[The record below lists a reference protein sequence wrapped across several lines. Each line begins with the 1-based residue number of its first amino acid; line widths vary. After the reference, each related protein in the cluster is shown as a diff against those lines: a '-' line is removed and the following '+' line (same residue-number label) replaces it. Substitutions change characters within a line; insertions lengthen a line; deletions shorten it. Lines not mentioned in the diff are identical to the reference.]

1 MNLNLKITFDLY
13 RKMNDVLKLVEHWI
27 FNQRGGEKVIKT
39 ILNKK
44 NKIPLSK
51 LLSISHVF
59 CTDCDLYKPCKDSE
73 WKTVNPE
80 LYDSEILCF
89 ASLLEECGNSIN
101 IDIDES
107 SDIRL
112 QQLYKLIK
120 SV

>member
-1 MNLNLKITFDLY
+1 MNLNLQITSNLY
-13 RKMNDVLKLVEHWI
+13 RKMNNVLKLVEEWI

-39 ILNKK
+39 ILNNKK
-44 NKIPLSK
+44 RIPLSK
-51 LLSISHVF
+51 LLSVSHVF
-59 CTDCDLYKPCKDSE
+59 CTDCDLYTPCEDNE
-73 WKTVNPE
+73 WKSVNPE
-80 LYDSEILCF
+80 LYDAEIICF

-112 QQLYKLIK
+112 QQLFKLIK